1 MIHLVKILISYTLNN
16 TSLLLAS
23 PTVEIVILLFQ
34 ISGFII
40 SIISLYICREYL
52 RYSLKNIFFK
62 YIVEQKAKLLIRC
75 K

>member
-16 TSLLLAS
+16 TSLLAS

-52 RYSLKNIFFK
+52 ISSLKGLLFK
-62 YIVEQKAKLLIRC
+62 FIVEQKAKLLMRY

>member
-34 ISGFII
+34 ISGLII

-62 YIVEQKAKLLIRC
+62 FIVEQKAKLLIRC